1 MTRDII
7 TTAER
12 LLSLEGPDYNVSTGL
27 LIKYDGDHVFVVHN
41 PDRWV
46 VHGGI
51 TEAGVVGVGGKLEQ
65 GETVL
70 DCVKREC
77 KEEINCDVK
86 ILDSEVTYVVTDE
99 YVNKF
104 TLERAEKPRPY
115 YIILLKGRK
124 PGKNY
129 TVVFSYKGEIYEKP
143 EPGDVSAIL
152 LAQDSTLRYLGSG
165 PTTVKFMK
173 EHSVKFIE
181 RIHLPDDLYLI
192 PLGTLLTYLRLGYWQ
207 KSE

>member
-1 MTRDII
+1 MTDI
-7 TTAER
+7 TTTVEK
-12 LLSLEGPDYNVSTGL
+12 LLSLERSDYNVSTGL
-27 LIKYDGDHVFVVHN
+27 LITYDEQHVFVVHN

-46 VHGGI
+46 VHGDI

-115 YIILLKGRK
+115 YIILLKGREQ
-124 PGKNY
+124 GKNH

-173 EHSVKFIE
+173 EHSARIVE
-181 RIHLPDDLYLI
+181 RIHLPNDLHLV
-192 PLGTLLTYLRLGYWQ
+192 PLGTLLTYLQLEYWQ
-207 KSE
+207 

>member
-1 MTRDII
+1 MTDII

-12 LLSLEGPDYNVSTGL
+12 LLSLEGSDYNVSTGL
-27 LIKYDGDHVFVVHN
+27 LTKYDGDHVFVVHN

-46 VHGGI
+46 VDGHKK
-51 TEAGVVGVGGKLEQ
+51 EAGVVGVGGKLEQ

-70 DCVKREC
+70 NCVKREC
-77 KEEINCDVK
+77 KEEINGDVK
-86 ILDSEVTYVVTDE
+86 ILDSEVTYVVIDE

-104 TLERAEKPRPY
+104 TLEEAEKPRPY
-115 YIILLKGRK
+115 YIILLKGRE
-124 PGKNY
+124 PGKNH

-165 PTTVKFMK
+165 PKTVNFMK
-173 EHSVKFIE
+173 EHSTHIVE
-181 RIHLPDDLYLI
+181 RIHLPDDLYLV
-192 PLGTLLTYLRLGYWQ
+192 PLGTLLTYLRLEY
-207 KSE
+207 